1 MVFGGA
7 CRALDGE
14 ARIVADGSGEQF
26 RQHRFGCAW
35 FAHQHQA
42 LFAHQSHYGTVNQGI
57 VAVKF
62 AADIEFLIAQDEGTH
77 AAGRQI
83 PICRLGRVAVLLMQ
97 TL

>member
-14 ARIVADGSGEQF
+14 TRIVADGSGEQF

-35 FAHQHQA
+35 LAHQHQA
-42 LFAHQSHYGTVNQGI
+42 LFAHQSHDGAVNQGI

-62 AADIEFLIAQDEGTH
+62 AADIEFLITQDEGAH
-77 AAGRQI
+77 AARRQI
-83 PICRLGRVAVLLMQ
+83 PVGRLGHIAVLFMQ

>member
-14 ARIVADGSGEQF
+14 ARIVADCSGEQF

-42 LFAHQSHYGTVNQGI
+42 LFAHQSDNGAVNQGI

-62 AADIEFLIAQDEGTH
+62 AADIQFFIAQDEGAH

-83 PICRLGRVAVLLMQ
+83 PICRLGRIAVLFV
-97 TL
+97 